1 MNMIERES
9 NNSASTTKRRLI
21 VTCASLVVLSS
32 AYLFGAYSYPRD
44 LFPINIIKAIKR
56 FISPPVVTTPPVVN
70 KFDSF
75 GRLIFSSEKIE
86 VTCPTQN
93 EVTAVILAIGQS
105 NSANSSPSKIPLKFG
120 ENVFNYYD
128 GKCYKASSPLLGATG
143 VGGEFITPLADKLIE
158 NNTYKNVV
166 IVASGIGGTPISR
179 WQKDGDLNV
188 MLLETIKSLQ
198 RWISSSSKLKTAYK
212 PTQIVWHQGESDF
225 INKTSANAYVSSF
238 QSLKKSLN
246 ANNVSAPFF
255 ISISTQCNFQDWTM
269 SNPTSNGQK
278 ALLQIKNIFLGANT
292 DILLGDSDRAPDK
305 CHFSES
311 GLNKTAQS
319 YAEAIIKSKTNGH

>member
-1 MNMIERES
+1 MPE
-9 NNSASTTKRRLI
+9 KK
-21 VTCASLVVLSS
+21 SLLLAYLLLLNVFV
-32 AYLFGAYSYPRD
+32 YLFGAYSYPRD
-44 LFPINIIKAIKR
+44 LFPINIIKATKR
-56 FISPPVVTTPPVVN
+56 FITPLVVTPPVVTPPVVTPPVVN

-93 EVTAVILAIGQS
+93 EGTAVILAIGQS
-105 NSANSSPSKIPLKFG
+105 NVANNSSSKIPPKFG
-120 ENVFNYYD
+120 ENIYNYYD

-143 VGGEFITPLADKLIE
+143 DGGEFITPLADKLIE

-166 IVASGIGGTPISR
+166 IVASGIGSTPISR

-188 MLLETIKSLQ
+188 MLLETI
-198 RWISSSSKLKTAYK
+198 SKLKTAYK
-212 PTQIVWHQGESDF
+212 LTQIVWHQGESDF
-225 INKTSANAYVSSF
+225 INKTSAKVYVSSF

-246 ANNVSAPFF
+246 DNNVSAPFF
-255 ISISTQCNFQDWTM
+255 ISISTECNQPGNQLNWTL
-269 SNPTSNGQK
+269 SNPTSDGQK
-278 ALLQIKNIFLGANT
+278 ALLQIKNVFLGANT
-292 DILLGDSDRAPDK
+292 DILLGASDRLADK

-319 YAEAIIKSKTNGH
+319 YAEAIIKSKTNRN